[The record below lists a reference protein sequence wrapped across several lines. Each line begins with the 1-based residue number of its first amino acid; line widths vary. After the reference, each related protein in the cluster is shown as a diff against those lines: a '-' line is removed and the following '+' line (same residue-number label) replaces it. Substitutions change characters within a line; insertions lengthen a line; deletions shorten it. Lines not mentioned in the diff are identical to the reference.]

1 MDFKNRFNQKYKDN
15 PNVFGTRPMPVLE
28 KALEYISGGT
38 ALDLGV
44 GNGRNALY
52 LLSKNFDVTGVDM
65 SEEGIELLRKRVPE
79 GSKLK
84 LVVSSVLDFETDKK
98 FDLVCA
104 IGLLHFLNIEDINK
118 LIIKMKELTKDDG
131 INVIAARM
139 TQNLR
144 QDLLL
149 VFKPNELKNFYMEG
163 DWEIKEY
170 QEMDRGR
177 AKLASLIVQKQETRI
192 P

>member
-52 LLSKNFDVTGVDM
+52 LLSKDFDVTGVDM
-65 SEEGIELLRKRVPE
+65 SEEGIELLRNRVPE

-84 LVVSSVLDFETDKK
+84 LIVSSVLDFETDEK
-98 FDLVCA
+98 FDLICA
-104 IGLLHFLNIEDINK
+104 VGLFHFLNIEDINN
-118 LIIKMKELTKDDG
+118 LIIKMKRLTKNGG
-131 INVIAARM
+131 INVIATRM

-144 QDLLL
+144 QDLPH
-149 VFKPNELKNFYMEG
+149 VFKPNELKNFYVETG
-163 DWEIKEY
+163 WEIKEY
-170 QEMDRGR
+170 QETDRGR
-177 AKLASLIVQKQETRI
+177 TTIASLIAQKVKD
-192 P
+192 